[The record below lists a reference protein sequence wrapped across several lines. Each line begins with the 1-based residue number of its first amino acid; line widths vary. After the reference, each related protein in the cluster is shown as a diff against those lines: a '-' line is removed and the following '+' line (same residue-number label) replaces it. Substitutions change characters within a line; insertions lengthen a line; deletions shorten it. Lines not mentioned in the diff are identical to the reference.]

1 MKIAIHHRK
10 GSFSERWI
18 EYCKENSITYKIVNA
33 YSSDI
38 IKQIEDCDAF
48 MWHHHHGN
56 VKDLLIAK
64 ELMFSLEQ
72 ANKIVFPD
80 FKTAWHF
87 DDKIGQKYL
96 FESINAPLVPTYV
109 SYDMK
114 EAIDWANNTVFPKVF
129 KLRGGAGA
137 SNVRLVK
144 NKNEAKKIIKKA
156 FSKGFPQ
163 FDRWNHFFEKYN
175 HFKNSR
181 NIIDLLKGFYRLV
194 RVPELGKKIYNQ
206 KGYVYFQDFIP
217 NNKGDI
223 RIIVINKKAFVI
235 HRLNRKNDFRASGSG
250 IIDYPDNNTVNFDCL
265 STAFKLSDKIG
276 SDCVAFDFVLEK
288 EEPLVVEISYSFTT
302 KGYDLCKGYW
312 DENLNWF
319 PGKFNPQEW
328 MVNTVINL
336 IQKR

>member
-10 GSFSERWI
+10 GSFSDRWI
-18 EYCKENSITYKIVNA
+18 EYCEKLNISYKIVNC
-33 YSSDI
+33 YDSNI
-38 IKQIEDCDAF
+38 VEQLEDCDAL

-56 VKDLLIAK
+56 TKDILIAK
-64 ELMFSLEQ
+64 GLMYSLEQ
-72 ANKIVFPD
+72 ANKIVFPN

-96 FESINAPLVPTYV
+96 LESLEAPIVPTYI
-109 SYDMK
+109 SYDLK
-114 EAIDWANNTVFPKVF
+114 EALEWADSATFPKVF

-137 SNVRLVK
+137 SNVKLVK
-144 NKNEAKKIIKKA
+144 NKKEAIKIINKA

-181 NIIDLLKGFYRLV
+181 KIIDLLKGFYRLV
-194 RVPELGKKIYNQ
+194 RVPELGKSIYNQ
-206 KGYVYFQDFIP
+206 KGYVYFQNFIP
-217 NNKGDI
+217 DNKGDI
-223 RIIVINKKAFVI
+223 RIIIIDNKAFVI
-235 HRLNRKNDFRASGSG
+235 NRLNRKNDFRASGSG
-250 IIDYPDNNTVNFDCL
+250 IIDYPDNTAVNFDCL
-265 STAFKLSDKIG
+265 SIAFKLSDKID
-276 SDCVAFDFVLEK
+276 SDCVAFDFVLDK

-312 DENLNWF
+312 DEKLDWF

-328 MVNTVINL
+328 MVDTVITS
-336 IQKR
+336 IQKK